1 MNKKIKLKKIKPMF
15 TAIVTTMDTYEA
27 AATNEIV
34 TDKTKEGAIKE
45 LQRVIAVGTSVR
57 DIKEGDLVF
66 LDFTRYAVK
75 QHKDGSLKDG
85 VIQDNP
91 VVSYNFNTIVL
102 NDQECL
108 YLQYNDVVFVV
119 EDSEEIDDKE
129 IIAPSKTIIS

>member
-1 MNKKIKLKKIKPMF
+1 MSKKIKLKKIKPMF
-15 TAIVTTMDTYEA
+15 TSIVTTMDTYEA
-27 AATNEIV
+27 AAANEIV
-34 TDKTKEGAIKE
+34 TDKTKEGSIKE
-45 LQRVIAVGTSVR
+45 LQRVLAVGTSVR

>member
-1 MNKKIKLKKIKPMF
+1 MSKKIKLKKIKPMF
-15 TAIVTTMDTYEA
+15 TSIVTTMDTYEA
-27 AATNEIV
+27 AAANEIV